1 MQNHSSMKIF
11 ITGGTGFIGTAFIK
25 KLAQT
30 EHELHCLARKT
41 SHTEHLKDA
50 GAKIFTG
57 DVTDTEILLRGMD
70 GCDWVVHM
78 ASSFEFWV
86 PDKSVFE
93 QVNITG
99 TRRVMESALAK
110 DISKVV
116 YVSTAGI
123 FGNAAW
129 PITEESV
136 PGVERACKYVA
147 TKYEGDLIAWDLFR
161 EKNLPL
167 VVIYPTAVLGEGDPK
182 AAGRYVRNIALGRMP
197 AQVLTDAY
205 FSFVYVKD
213 VATAIVMALEKDG
226 NIGEK
231 YIISAENHTWGDINR
246 MIAEISGRKLP
257 FIKLPNWV
265 AMFAAHIFTG
275 VANLIRKPPLWDMSV
290 DQMKLMS
297 QGFKVDGQKAEK
309 ELGIQ
314 YTPVKNALEGAIQS
328 PA

>member
-1 MQNHSSMKIF
+1 MKIF
-11 ITGGTGFIGTAFIK
+11 ITGGTGFIGTALIK
-25 KLAQT
+25 ILAQT

-41 SHTEHLKDA
+41 SNTEHLRDA

-57 DVTDTEILLRGMD
+57 EVTDREILLQGMD

-78 ASSFEFWV
+78 ASSFEFWIS
-86 PDKSVFE
+86 DKSVFE
-93 QVNITG
+93 HVNITG
-99 TRRVMESALAK
+99 TRLVMESALAK

-116 YVSTAGI
+116 HVSTAGI
-123 FGNAAW
+123 FGNARW
-129 PITEESV
+129 PVTEESE
-136 PGVERACKYVA
+136 PGNERASKYVA

-161 EKNLPL
+161 EEKLPL

-182 AAGRYVRNIALGRMP
+182 AAGRYVRNIAQGRMP

-213 VATAIVMALEKDG
+213 VATAILKALEKDG

-231 YIISAENHTWGDINR
+231 YIISAENHTWGEINK
-246 MIAEISGRKLP
+246 MIAEISGNKLP
-257 FIKLPNWV
+257 FIKLPTGMT
-265 AMFAAHIFTG
+265 MFTAYILTG
-275 VANLIRKPPLWDMSV
+275 VANLIKRPPLWDMSA

-297 QGFKVDGQKAEK
+297 QGFKVEGHKAEK
-309 ELGIQ
+309 ELGIK
-314 YTPVKNALEGAIQS
+314 YTSVKNALEQAIRS